1 MSAVPPMQDPSPDL
15 DRKAMAR
22 LARGDESAM
31 DELMARH
38 GVSLY
43 TFLCRMV
50 GDVSEAR
57 DLAQETFVRVY
68 RARESFHAGAHFGSW
83 VFTIAGNL
91 ARNHLRW
98 RNRHP
103 TSPFDAPEDN
113 GERSIG
119 ERLPSPTQPPSE
131 IAAETEL
138 HTAVHEAIDGLSPEM
153 REAVLL
159 VDVHGKSVREA
170 SGIARVPARTV
181 ESRLYHARRILRRR
195 LCRWVGSE
203 AEERPPDG
211 HRAMETATRPG
222 RWSLRRLWRDR

>member
-1 MSAVPPMQDPSPDL
+1 MSPGSPMQDPSPDL

-22 LARGDESAM
+22 LARGEESAM

-38 GVSLY
+38 GVSIY
-43 TFLCRMV
+43 NFLCRMV
-50 GDVSEAR
+50 GDPSEAR

-68 RARESFHAGAHFGSW
+68 RSRESFHAGAHFGSW

-91 ARNHLRW
+91 ARNHVRW

-103 TSPFDAPEDN
+103 TSPIDAPEGH
-113 GERSIG
+113 GERPLE
-119 ERLPSPTQPPSE
+119 ERLPAPTRPPSE

-138 HTAVHEAIDGLSPEM
+138 HAAVHEAINGLNPEM

-159 VDVHGKSVREA
+159 VDVHGKSVKEA
-170 SGIARVPARTV
+170 SGIAQVPARTV

-203 AEERPPDG
+203 AEEGTPDH
-211 HRAMETATRPG
+211 HRTMETASAPR
-222 RWSLRRLWRDR
+222 RWSLGRLWRNR